1 MNALPGFCRA
11 LYTLVFV
18 LALPFVLARLA
29 WRARRQP
36 GYLRHVRERFGLSE
50 ARPGAPVIWVHAVSV
65 GETRAAQPLIAL
77 LLARYPDHQ
86 ILLTHMTPTG
96 RDTGAQL
103 YAGRVVQCYLPYDL
117 PPACHAFLARWRPR
131 VGVLIETEL
140 WPNLVAAARA
150 RGVPLVLANARLSE
164 RSARGYGRA
173 GALFRPAFAALA
185 AVGAQSDGD
194 AARLRGLGAPN
205 VATLGNL
212 KFDIAPPADRAT
224 LAAPLAALFG
234 ARPVLLLA
242 STREDEEA
250 PLVDAYLAPP
260 RPPGTLLVVVPRH
273 PQRFDEVAALLEKR
287 GLRVARRSAGQAV
300 GADVDA
306 VLGDTM
312 GEMFAYYAAARV
324 AVIGGSWLPLGGQ
337 NLIEACAV
345 GTPPIVG
352 PHTFNFAEASDRA
365 VACGAALRAA
375 DAAAALQLAFGLL
388 RDEPRC
394 AAMGQAALAFAA
406 AHRGAAQASLELV
419 SRAMR

>member
-1 MNALPGFCRA
+1 MKARPSVSRA
-11 LYTLVFV
+11 LYTLAFV
-18 LALPFVLARLA
+18 LALPLILARLA
-29 WRARRQP
+29 WRARRQR
-36 GYLRHVRERFGLSE
+36 GYLCHLRERFGLSR

-103 YAGRVVQCYLPYDL
+103 YGGKVVQCYLPYDL
-117 PPACHAFLARWRPR
+117 PPACHAFLTRWHPR

-140 WPNLVAAARA
+140 WPNLVAAAQA
-150 RGVPLVLANARLSE
+150 RGVPLVLANARLSA
-164 RSARGYGRA
+164 RSARGYGRIE
-173 GALFRPAFAALA
+173 ALFRPAFAALA
-185 AVGAQSDGD
+185 AVGAQSGD
-194 AARLRGLGAPN
+194 DAVRLRALGAPH

-234 ARPVLLLA
+234 PRPVLLLA

-250 PLVDAYLAPP
+250 PLVDAFLAAP

-273 PQRFDEVAALLEKR
+273 PQRFDAVAALLDKR
-287 GLRVARRSAGQAV
+287 GLRVVRRSAGQPV
-300 GADVDA
+300 GAQVDA

-312 GEMFAYYAAARV
+312 GEMFAYYAAAHV
-324 AVIGGSWLPLGGQ
+324 AIIGGSWLPLGGQ

-352 PHTFNFAEASDRA
+352 PHTFNFAEASERA

-375 DAAAALQLAFGLL
+375 DAAEALRLAGELL
-388 RDEPRC
+388 RDGPRRT
-394 AAMGQAALAFAA
+394 AMGEAALAFAA
-406 AHRGAAQASLELV
+406 AHRGAAQATLELV